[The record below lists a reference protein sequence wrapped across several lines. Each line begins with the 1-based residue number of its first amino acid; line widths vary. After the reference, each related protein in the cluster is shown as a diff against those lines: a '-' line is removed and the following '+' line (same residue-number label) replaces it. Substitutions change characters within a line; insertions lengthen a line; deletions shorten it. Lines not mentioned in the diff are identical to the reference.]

1 MMYVQDAVMALL
13 LWRGT
18 YRLQLFGKSLL
29 FPIHSLAAFLL
40 AVFLVERPQLLPSFY
55 FASIAWLLL
64 ATMGYRR
71 SLPDVWS
78 RCRSYGEL
86 IEALLVGESSTPPA
100 SIKSRENYEESLA
113 FREAYHK
120 RVLESELKAQEA
132 YDESLK
138 AQEEY
143 EKEMEEIGDT
153 DTDIA
158 TKRKGYNIDPFKRLL
173 YPIQQNLAM
182 VCRYVRNTKYIIFWE
197 ECYLS
202 FWITTGCLLVS
213 LLFLFVPWAFLIKWG
228 ARLFVWA
235 FFGPWMKLVDIY
247 YVREIESRTDEEVA
261 KQKHQERLQHRLATT
276 AMISE
281 ARVKREEAAK
291 LKAMKKKMFGKFI
304 TRVPVLKEDRYR
316 DIPLPDSMAT
326 PYRPELLPLSELAMQ
341 EAGYHRTRLPG
352 QHLTGDMIPRVSA

>member
-18 YRLQLFGKSLL
+18 YRLSLFGKSLL
-29 FPIHSLAAFLL
+29 FPIHSLSAFLL
-40 AVFLVERPQLLPSFY
+40 AVFLVERPQLLPSFC

-86 IEALLVGESSTPPA
+86 IETLAVGESSAPPA
-100 SIKSRENYEESLA
+100 SIKSRENYEEALA

-120 RVLESELKAQEA
+120 RVLESELRAQEA
-132 YDESLK
+132 YEEALK
-138 AQEEY
+138 AEEEY
-143 EKEMEEIGDT
+143 EREMEEIGDT

-158 TKRKGYNIDPFKRLL
+158 TKRKGMSIDPFKRVLF
-173 YPIQQNLAM
+173 PVQQNLAM

-197 ECYLS
+197 ECYIS

-213 LLFLFVPWAFLIKWG
+213 LLFLFVPWGFLIKWG

-235 FFGPWMKLVDIY
+235 LFGPWMKLVDIY
-247 YVREIESRTDEEVA
+247 YVSEIESRTDEEVA
-261 KQKHQERLQHRLATT
+261 RLKHKARERHRLATT
-276 AMISE
+276 AAVSE
-281 ARVKREEAAK
+281 ARVKRENAAK
-291 LKAMKKKMFGKFI
+291 LKAMKKQMFGKFI

-326 PYRPELLPLSELAMQ
+326 PYRPEPLPLSELAMQ

-352 QHLTGDMIPRVSA
+352 QHITGDMIPRVSA

>member
-1 MMYVQDAVMALL
+1 MLYAQDAVMALL

-18 YRLQLFGKSLL
+18 LRLQLFGKSML
-29 FPIHSLAAFLL
+29 FPIHSLSAFLL
-40 AVFLVERPQLLPSFY
+40 AVFLVERPQLLPSCF

-86 IEALLVGESSTPPA
+86 IQTLATGESSTPPA
-100 SIKSRENYEESLA
+100 SIKSRENYKEAVA

-120 RVLESELKAQEA
+120 RILETEVKAQESYEEA
-132 YDESLK
+132 LK

-143 EKEMEEIGDT
+143 EKEIEEIGDT
-153 DTDIA
+153 DTDIT
-158 TKRKGYNIDPFKRLL
+158 TKRGGYSIDPFKRILF
-173 YPIQQNLAM
+173 PVQQNLAM
-182 VCRYVRNTKYIIFWE
+182 VCRYVRHTKYIILWD
-197 ECYLS
+197 ECYLT

-213 LLFLFVPWAFLIKWG
+213 LLFLFVPWGFLIKWG

-235 FFGPWMKLVDIY
+235 LFGPWMKLVDIY
-247 YVREIESRTDEEVA
+247 YVREIESLTEDDIA
-261 KQKHQERLQHRLATT
+261 KQKHTARELRKLATT
-276 AMISE
+276 AAVSK
-281 ARVKREEAAK
+281 ARVKRENAAK
-291 LKAMKKKMFGKFI
+291 LKAMKKQMFGKFI
-304 TRVPVLKEDRYR
+304 TRVPVLKEDRYK

-326 PYRPELLPLSELAMQ
+326 PYQPEPLPLSELAMQ

-352 QHLTGDMIPRVSA
+352 QHLTGDMIPKVRA

>member
-1 MMYVQDAVMALL
+1 MMYVQDGVMALL

-18 YRLQLFGKSLL
+18 YKLQLFGKSLL
-29 FPIHSLAAFLL
+29 LPIHSLAAFLL

-78 RCRSYGEL
+78 RCRSYREL
-86 IEALLVGESSTPPA
+86 IETLVVGESSTPPA
-100 SIKSRENYEESLA
+100 TIKSRENYEEALA

-120 RVLESELKAQEA
+120 RVLESELRAQEA
-132 YDESLK
+132 YEESLK
-138 AQEEY
+138 EQEEY

-158 TKRKGYNIDPFKRLL
+158 TKRKGLSIDPFKRVL
-173 YPIQQNLAM
+173 YPVQQNLAM
-182 VCRYVRNTKYIIFWE
+182 VCRYVRNAKYIIFWE

-202 FWITTGCLLVS
+202 FWIATGSLLVS
-213 LLFLFVPWAFLIKWG
+213 LLFLFVPWGFLIKWG
-228 ARLFVWA
+228 SRLFVWA

-247 YVREIESRTDEEVA
+247 YVREMESRTDEAVA
-261 KQKHQERLQHRLATT
+261 KEKHEERVRRRLATT
-276 AMISE
+276 AAVSE
-281 ARVKREEAAK
+281 ARVKRERATK
-291 LKAMKKKMFGKFI
+291 MKAMKKQMFGKFI

-316 DIPLPDSMAT
+316 DIPLPESMAT

-352 QHLTGDMIPRVSA
+352 QHLTGDMISRVSA